1 MPQAV
6 GISCRAWPGMV
17 TDHHVHTWPALSSP
31 FLCWFMFVLSQTTMT
46 PPFPFLWSFLR
57 LPMGNLAHSP
67 NYLCGFPSWISDV
80 MQNPP
85 CSAGEVMLES
95 SAIDPLGES
104 FMRRCQNFPYII
116 YLLILNWNGPKILST
131 AGSLLWEGTTTTGTD
146 GQSSWPWTLFGM
158 GHSLLWT
165 TCFWIVIL
173 ITKYFFLTSNLNLSL
188 SILNAMSL
196 PLPLQAYKNISIFLR
211 LWPQCFNLKRPWK
224 DTKITRDGIWRPQA
238 HDPERMMAM
247 GLVVWRLRTEQE

>member
-131 AGSLLWEGTTTTGTD
+131 TAPCCGKA
-146 GQSSWPWTLFGM
+146 Q
-158 GHSLLWT
+158 
-165 TCFWIVIL
+165 
-173 ITKYFFLTSNLNLSL
+173 
-188 SILNAMSL
+188 L
-196 PLPLQAYKNISIFLR
+196 PLEQMAKAPDLEHFLGWGIHFYGQPVSELSSSSQSISF
-211 LWPQCFNLKRPWK
+211 
-224 DTKITRDGIWRPQA
+224 
-238 HDPERMMAM
+238 
-247 GLVVWRLRTEQE
+247 